1 MRYLLDT
8 HAFLW
13 FINGDNQ
20 LSFMARQAIQ
30 DTANDKM
37 VSIASLWEISI
48 KLNIGKLQLD
58 MPYKDLMWHMNINGF
73 QLLPVQFE
81 HTTTLTT
88 LELHHGDPF
97 DRIIIS
103 QALTEDLTV
112 ISRDKNFNEYR
123 DLKLL
128 W

>member
-30 DTANDKM
+30 DTSNDKM

-112 ISRDKNFNEYR
+112 ISRDINFNEYR

>member
-20 LSFMARQAIQ
+20 LSLKARQTIQ
-30 DTANDKM
+30 DAANYKM

-123 DLKLL
+123 DLKLV

>member
-1 MRYLLDT
+1 MRYQLDT

-73 QLLPVQFE
+73 QLLPVHFE